1 MGLGIHGSPSW
12 TDHRAGRGEPISSD
26 QAVTTAGT
34 VVNRLQL
41 SLGMGRDLSAPVK
54 IERQDARIDI
64 CELAPLLGRLK

>member
-1 MGLGIHGSPSW
+1 MEQMLGEEADFGMGLGIHGSPSL

-41 SLGMGRDLSAPVK
+41 SLGMR
-54 IERQDARIDI
+54 ETF
-64 CELAPLLGRLK
+64 RLR

>member
-1 MGLGIHGSPSW
+1 MGLGIHGSPSL

-41 SLGMGRDLSAPVK
+41 SLGMGRDLSAPVT
-54 IERQDARIDI
+54 IVRQNARNDRG
-64 CELAPLLGRLK
+64 EMAPVFGSVK